1 VGVAV
6 SRAVAVRPE
15 SAPAATGGF
24 LPTGGRLS
32 GVYVL
37 ELAGRDDAFAA
48 CEARSAASDVTV
60 VGAGLATAR
69 GIDRVADLAFT
80 HRASDLVGTTGP
92 DVESARAL
100 LDAATIDR
108 EGSVAVRAVDVRT
121 TTGVD
126 TRRAERELGQILVDR
141 GFTVDLDDP
150 DHELRALFAG
160 PPGAGSVADDA
171 DEGDP
176 VPQDAV
182 DAVDADSAGVSDG
195 EGLCALGW
203 LAAES
208 TRGFS
213 ARAPTDRPFFQPGS
227 MDPMLA
233 RALVNVAGA
242 RPGATVVDPMCG
254 TGGLLIEAGL
264 VGARVVGCDA
274 QRKMVRG
281 TRENLQDA
289 LGEDG
294 DFSVALADA
303 SRSPLRDGSAD
314 AVVFDAPYG
323 RQSKIEAGTLADLV
337 GDALAEIRRIAP
349 RAVLVADRS
358 WEDAAD
364 AAGWTVD
371 ARFERRVHRS
381 LVRHIH
387 VLE

>member
-1 VGVAV
+1 
-6 SRAVAVRPE
+6 
-15 SAPAATGGF
+15 
-24 LPTGGRLS
+24 
-32 GVYVL
+32 VYVL

-48 CEARSAASDVTV
+48 HEARSRASDVTV

-69 GIDRVADLAFT
+69 GVDGVADLAFT
-80 HRASDLVGTTGP
+80 HRASDLVGTTDP
-92 DVESARAL
+92 DIESARAL
-100 LDAATIDR
+100 LSAAAIDR

-126 TRRAERELGQILVDR
+126 TQRVERELGQTLVDR

-176 VPQDAV
+176 VPEESGPAPDNGVPHPSDSA
-182 DAVDADSAGVSDG
+182 DDADAAGD
-195 EGLCALGW
+195 GLCALGW

-208 TRGFS
+208 DRGFA

-281 TRENLQDA
+281 TRLNLRDA
-289 LGEDG
+289 LGSDG
-294 DFSVALADA
+294 EFSVARADA
-303 SRSPLRDGSAD
+303 RRSPLRDGAAD
-314 AVVFDAPYG
+314 AAVFDAPYG

-358 WEDAAD
+358 WADAARE
-364 AAGWTVD
+364 AGWTVE
-371 ARFERRVHRS
+371 RVFERRVHRS

>member
-1 VGVAV
+1 M
-6 SRAVAVRPE
+6 
-15 SAPAATGGF
+15 PAAR
-24 LPTGGRLS
+24 RLS

-48 CEARSAASDVTV
+48 YEARSRASDVRV

-80 HRASDLVGTTGP
+80 HRASDLVGTTDP

-126 TRRAERELGQILVDR
+126 TRRAERELGQALVDR
-141 GFTVDLDDP
+141 GFAVDLENP
-150 DHELRALFAG
+150 DHELRALFTG
-160 PPGAGSVADDA
+160 PLGAGSVADDA

-176 VPQDAV
+176 VPEA
-182 DAVDADSAGVSDG
+182 AAADSADTRIEGGEDS

-233 RALVNVAGA
+233 RALVNIAGA
-242 RPGATVVDPMCG
+242 RPDATVVDPMCG

-281 TRENLQDA
+281 TRLNLQDA

-337 GDALAEIRRIAP
+337 GEALAEIRRVAP

-358 WEDAAD
+358 WEDAARE
-364 AAGWTVD
+364 AGWTVD

>member
-1 VGVAV
+1 
-6 SRAVAVRPE
+6 
-15 SAPAATGGF
+15 
-24 LPTGGRLS
+24 
-32 GVYVL
+32 VYVL

-48 CEARSAASDVTV
+48 HEARSRASDVTV

-69 GIDRVADLAFT
+69 GIDGVTDLAFT
-80 HRASDLVGTTGP
+80 HRASDLVGTSEP
-92 DVESARAL
+92 DIESARAL
-100 LDAATIDR
+100 LSAAAIDR

-126 TRRAERELGQILVDR
+126 TQRAERALGQVLVDR

-171 DEGDP
+171 NEGDP
-176 VPQDAV
+176 SPDDSAPRP
-182 DAVDADSAGVSDG
+182 DESDPISDESAGDADAADDG
-195 EGLCALGW
+195 AADAAREGLCALGW

-208 TRGFS
+208 DRGFA

-233 RALVNVAGA
+233 RALVNIAGA

-281 TRENLQDA
+281 TRLNLQDA
-289 LGEDG
+289 LGADG
-294 DFSVALADA
+294 EFSVARADA
-303 SRSPLRDGSAD
+303 RRSPLREGSAD

-358 WEDAAD
+358 WADAARE
-364 AAGWTVD
+364 AGWTVE
-371 ARFERRVHRS
+371 RVFERRVHRS

-387 VLE
+387 VLS

>member
-1 VGVAV
+1 
-6 SRAVAVRPE
+6 
-15 SAPAATGGF
+15 
-24 LPTGGRLS
+24 
-32 GVYVL
+32 VYVL

-48 CEARSAASDVTV
+48 YEARSRASDVRV
-60 VGAGLATAR
+60 VGAGLATTR
-69 GIDRVADLAFT
+69 GIERVADLAFT
-80 HRASDLVGTTGP
+80 HRASDLLGTTDP
-92 DVESARAL
+92 DIESARAL
-100 LDAATIDR
+100 LSAATIER
-108 EGSVAVRAVDVRT
+108 EGTVAVRAVDVRT

-126 TRRAERELGQILVDR
+126 TRRAERELGQTLVDR
-141 GFTVDLDDP
+141 GFAVDLDDP

-176 VPQDAV
+176 LPD
-182 DAVDADSAGVSDG
+182 DSAVNAAAASGD
-195 EGLCALGW
+195 GLCALGW

-208 TRGFS
+208 DRGFS

-233 RALVNVAGA
+233 RALVNIAGA

-281 TRENLQDA
+281 TRENLRDA
-289 LGEDG
+289 LREDG
-294 DFSVALADA
+294 TGQGSDFAVALADA
-303 SRSPLRDGSAD
+303 RRSPLRDGSAD

-358 WEDAAD
+358 WESAARE
-364 AAGWTVD
+364 AGWTVE

-387 VLE
+387 VLATNEAARD